1 MLCCSV
7 EVHGTNKPWA
17 AASELLANIH
27 NPFLLTLLWQVIATA
42 PREASHPVTADT

>member
-17 AASELLANIH
+17 AASELIYITNIH
-27 NPFLLTLLWQVIATA
+27 NPFLLWQVIATA